1 MSFNPRLHRLLLQHG
16 FELVSESD
24 YDVSYRVAAN
34 TADGYDKYVT
44 GITGNL
50 ARTSFKFS
58 RTRFN
63 DKLFSP
69 WHLKTDSRLLEVSA
83 KVSRVLNVGPVPR
96 DVLAQQFPVASKIF
110 ECGSWLERQGVPRGV
125 TALALKFYELKYVF
139 PRTYNAVG
147 DRAVDFLACADLAA
161 FPGLS
166 AKQREAMLPLNVDFI
181 QLQQQLEAG
190 VPLSLALEV
199 YEQVGE
205 TWQV

>member
-1 MSFNPRLHRLLLQHG
+1 MYLNPRLHSLLLQHG
-16 FELVSESD
+16 FELVAESD
-24 YDVSYRVAAN
+24 YEVSYRVAEN
-34 TADGYDKYVT
+34 SADGYDRYVT
-44 GITGNL
+44 GVRDNQV
-50 ARTSFKFS
+50 RTSFKFS

-63 DKLFSP
+63 GKLFSP

-83 KVSRVLNVGPVPR
+83 KVCRVLNVGPVSR
-96 DVLAQQFPVASKIF
+96 EVLAQQFPVTSKIF
-110 ECGSWLERQGVPRGV
+110 GCGSWLERQGVPRGV

-139 PRTYNAVG
+139 PRTYSAVG
-147 DRAVDFLACADLAA
+147 DRAVDFLACANLAA

-166 AKQREAMLPLNVDFI
+166 AKQREVMLPLNVDFI

-205 TWQV
+205 TWRV